1 MNVKIDTM
9 KSPNEIPEE
18 SRKRR
23 LEDLDAG
30 SLIGFRSYTREEEA
44 EERFLRVSTKL
55 KLLIDGNESNDPW
68 KIKKTLTQSDCNHL
82 YRLTLCKDMVQNHII
97 KVWEEAGRVDEIEKV
112 VSDEGVAIKVW
123 DCERER
129 EYELKLKKLSSSKSF
144 IISGAWRTKFVFSVL
159 ARAPPI
165 PVSERE
171 NLRSTMNVKIDTM
184 KSPNEIPEESRKRRL
199 EDLDAGSL
207 RLSTPSCYTNCDAAV
222 FEKPENSTFDSA
234 LNIRIAKNIS
244 GFRSYTREEEAR
256 E

>member
-30 SLIGFRSYTREEEA
+30 SLRLSNCDAAVFEKPENSSSDCIAKNISGFRSYTREEEA
-44 EERFLRVSTKL
+44 EERFLGVSTKL
-55 KLLIDGNESNDPW
+55 KLWIDGNESNDPW
-68 KIKKTLTQSDCNHL
+68 KIKKTLTQSDCDRL

-123 DCERER
+123 DYERER
-129 EYELKLKKLSSSKSF
+129 AYELKLKKLSSSKSF
-144 IISGAWRTKFVFSVL
+144 IISGSWRTKFVKERRLKRGDTIGLYWSTSKSRFVFSVL

-165 PVSERE
+165 PVSERGGE
-171 NLRSTMNVKIDTM
+171 
-184 KSPNEIPEESRKRRL
+184 
-199 EDLDAGSL
+199 
-207 RLSTPSCYTNCDAAV
+207 
-222 FEKPENSTFDSA
+222 
-234 LNIRIAKNIS
+234 
-244 GFRSYTREEEAR
+244 
-256 E
+256 